1 MSFWDASA
9 VLPLCAHQRETGTL
23 GRLAHKHGRLV
34 VWWGTPV
41 EVGSALSRL
50 VRDGA
55 LTVGGR
61 ALAVARLAVLRR
73 AWVEVLPTERVR
85 SLAEV
90 LPEQYDLRAGDA
102 FQLAAAAVWC
112 RERPRNR
119 SFVCY
124 DRRLALAAERMGF
137 QVIAQ

>member
-1 MSFWDASA
+1 
-9 VLPLCAHQRETGTL
+9 
-23 GRLAHKHGRLV
+23 
-34 VWWGTPV
+34 
-41 EVGSALSRL
+41 
-50 VRDGA
+50 
-55 LTVGGR
+55 VGGR
-61 ALAVARLAVLRR
+61 ALAAARLAVLRR

-137 QVIAQ
+137 QVITQ